1 MPDLS
6 KPERTVFAEDRT
18 ALANERT
25 YSAWLRTGLGALAA
39 GAAFEKLLGQQMPP
53 IVVKGAATALI
64 VGAVVMFWIGWWRYT
79 HLGRRLRD
87 ADIRRIPEWT
97 AVALAL
103 LLSAAALLVLA
114 GGFVSAPSG

>member
-1 MPDLS
+1 MADQD

-39 GAAFEKLLGQQMPP
+39 GAAFEKLLGQQAPP
-53 IVVKGAATALI
+53 AVVKGAATALI

-79 HLGRRLRD
+79 HLGRKLRD
-87 ADIRRIPEWT
+87 VDIRRMPEWG
-97 AVALAL
+97 ALALAL

-114 GGFVSAPSG
+114 GGFVSASSG